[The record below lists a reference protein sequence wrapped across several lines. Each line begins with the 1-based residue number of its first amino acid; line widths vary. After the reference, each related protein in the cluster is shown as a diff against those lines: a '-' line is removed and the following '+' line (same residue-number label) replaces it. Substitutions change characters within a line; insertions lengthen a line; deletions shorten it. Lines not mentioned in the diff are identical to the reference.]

1 MNPVET
7 GVNRIAVL
15 AAMRQR
21 LRLFV
26 NCAARCPQTGGLSLT
41 GHAAAMKELASR
53 PGFQPTTL
61 VPLKNIAFALDIR
74 SLWFK
79 DESSRFDLG
88 SFKALGGAYAVL
100 RVLQREVLRQTEH
113 EPSSEE
119 MRNGSFAAIT
129 RGVTVTTA
137 TDGNHGRA
145 VAWGSQMFNSRCVV
159 YVPKSCSRTREAA
172 IARYGATIIRTEVG
186 YDDTV
191 IPQLVN
197 AVLSRHNFILLGLRG
212 QAKSR
217 ILRGLAD
224 LLDER
229 IPVVPGCEIH
239 DDPLAPLCAAC
250 RARVAEEG
258 DALPIAW
265 LTRDERYVEKLAT
278 PDVTIADMVG
288 DIDPIKAAQG
298 GLNLSDELT
307 MHYGL
312 LPRANRGIFAVNE
325 LPDLAGKIQVGLFN
339 ILQEGDVQIKGYP
352 IRLKLDVMLVF
363 TANPED
369 YTARGKI
376 ITPLKDRI
384 GSEIRTHYPATRHN
398 AMAITQ
404 QEAWTERV
412 GALKTDIPPYV
423 REVVEEVAFQARA
436 DRKVDK
442 RSGVSQRLPISTLEL
457 VVSNAERRALANG
470 ETLVVPRV
478 TDVYAALP
486 SITGKFELEY
496 EGELRGAEQIARDLI
511 RSAVGSVFA
520 GMFDG
525 IDTRKVV
532 EWFDLGGSLPLSD
545 GTSADEVIAQSRTVQ
560 GLRELAERAGLPAGA
575 PAPLVASAID
585 FVLEGLYAQKKIS
598 RSEERGYSGAEA
610 APRRNSRREEVTLD
624 DDIRLPNSKKKY
636 YN

>member
-1 MNPVET
+1 MAVIET
-7 GVNRIAVL
+7 LGD
-15 AAMRQR
+15 
-21 LRLFV
+21 
-26 NCAARCPQTGGLSLT
+26 
-41 GHAAAMKELASR
+41 
-53 PGFQPTTL
+53 
-61 VPLKNIAFALDIR
+61 LKR
-74 SLWFK
+74 S
-79 DESSRFDLG
+79 SYRS
-88 SFKALGGAYAVL
+88 
-100 RVLQREVLRQTEH
+100 
-113 EPSSEE
+113 
-119 MRNGSFAAIT
+119 
-129 RGVTVTTA
+129 
-137 TDGNHGRA
+137 RA
-145 VAWGSQMFNSRCVV
+145 VKQEIRDNLVKKLQSGDTLF
-159 YVPKSCSRTREAA
+159 P
-172 IARYGATIIRTEVG
+172 GIIG
-186 YDDTV
+186 YDETV
-191 IPQLVN
+191 VPQLVN

-250 RARVAEEG
+250 RARIAKDG
-258 DALPIAW
+258 DNLPIGW
-265 LTRDERYVEKLAT
+265 LGRDDRYVEKLAT

-288 DIDPIKAAQG
+288 DIDPIKAAEA

-384 GSEIRTHYPATRHN
+384 GSEIRTHYPSTRSH
-398 AMAITQ
+398 AMAITR
-404 QEAWTERV
+404 QEAWTDRS
-412 GALKTDIPPYV
+412 GAMKTEIPGYV
-423 REVVEEVAFQARA
+423 REVVEEVAFQARS
-436 DRKVDK
+436 DRKIDK

-457 VVSNAERRALANG
+457 VVSNAERRALASG
-470 ETLVVPRV
+470 EKLVVPRI

-511 RSAVGSVFA
+511 RSAVGSVFT

-525 IDTRKVV
+525 VDTRTVI

-545 GTSADEVIAQSRTVQ
+545 ITSADEVIAQTHGVQ
-560 GLRELAERAGLPAGA
+560 GLRELTVHAGLAPGA
-575 PAPLVASAID
+575 AAPSLASAID
-585 FVLEGLYAQKKIS
+585 FILEGLYAQKKIS
-598 RSEERGYSGAEA
+598 RSEERGYSAAEA
-610 APRRNSRREEVTLD
+610 SAPRRGTRREETGID
-624 DDIRLPNSKKKY
+624 EEIRMPLGKKKY